1 MIDRVQQ
8 LTNELALM
16 AESGNADIEKAQRA
30 INEAQQQFSATVM
43 AWQSKLDIQRGRI
56 LECQDALA
64 NDGRDDWHNQ
74 INGRVHDENAALS
87 VLPAPRAQDSAAQ
100 QKEA

>member
-1 MIDRVQQ
+1 
-8 LTNELALM
+8 
-16 AESGNADIEKAQRA
+16 
-30 INEAQQQFSATVM
+30 M

>member
-1 MIDRVQQ
+1 MVDRVQQ
-8 LTNELALM
+8 LTDELALM

-30 INEAQQQFSATVM
+30 INEAQQQFSNTVM

-64 NDGRDDWHNQ
+64 NDGRDDWPNQ
-74 INGRVHDENAALS
+74 INGYDENAALS
-87 VLPAPRAQDSAAQ
+87 VLPALRAQDSTAQ